1 MVKDKICHNTPVKLA
16 TSQTVKLATNPL
28 SIFKNSSEN
37 NKFWKKNWAAVIK
50 TPVSYKEKRGKFQS
64 PAKIVALRDVII
76 HFSSR
81 YHKKTFLFSEISLE
95 LRIFGL
101 DKELAMIIFSAEI
114 IYSGWVFV
122 LIISIFRIIKQ
133 NLFKIAFQG
142 AMGNVWGALMTI
154 PEVSRR

>member
-1 MVKDKICHNTPVKLA
+1 MPQYTSKTGHQSNRKISHKTLYQFLKILLKTIN
-16 TSQTVKLATNPL
+16 
-28 SIFKNSSEN
+28 FG
-37 NKFWKKNWAAVIK
+37 KKWAALK
-50 TPVSYKEKRGKFQS
+50 TPVSHEEKRGKFQS
-64 PAKIVALRDVII
+64 PTKIVALRDVII

-122 LIISIFRIIKQ
+122 LIISIFRILKQ